1 MRSIKFDSLTA
12 KPESLRPRPSRELA
26 ALTPPSPPAPPPSVL
41 GPAQQ
46 PPAK

>member
-1 MRSIKFDSLTA
+1 MRSIKFESLTA

-26 ALTPPSPPAPPPSVL
+26 AAPPPPPVQPPT
-41 GPAQQ
+41 GMAPAQQ